1 MYPKKRCILL
11 YPYKVVYHK
20 LSRWFVE
27 IKDASFSPRG
37 SAAVWGL
44 ARGDES
50 QQRKG
55 VVEKPWKK
63 QWVEPGR
70 NRGNHP
76 WHPEFFWWKKP
87 GYLCA
92 GKKHENHGEEWWRIA
107 ISPTN
112 FALISSNMGDFS
124 PCLTDEHC
132 WIMHSESVWN
142 GLVYHSIPPKTKF
155 TNNKDEWWTT
165 GNEVSSF

>member
-92 GKKHENHGEEWWRIA
+92 GKKTWKPWWRMVKNCYFTHEFCTDFIQHGGFF
-107 ISPTN
+107 TMFN
-112 FALISSNMGDFS
+112 RWALLNHAFGV
-124 PCLTDEHC
+124 CLK
-132 WIMHSESVWN
+132 W
-142 GLVYHSIPPKTKF
+142 LSIP
-155 TNNKDEWWTT
+155 
-165 GNEVSSF
+165 